1 MSAMNVEILAP
12 AGSVDALTAAVRC
25 GAAAVYLGAGEFNAR
40 RNAENFTEQQL
51 KEAVRYCHVRGVKM
65 YLTLNT
71 LTRADE
77 MCKAI
82 SLVKLAC
89 EMGVDALIVQDLGL
103 ARRIRAAAPEM
114 PLHASTQLSCHTP
127 DGVRFLRDNGFS
139 RVVLAREMTLEEIR
153 ACAGLGCELEVFVH
167 GALCMCVSG
176 QCYLSAALGGRSGN
190 RGLCAQP
197 CRLPFSAERTGNR
210 TGGYALSLKD
220 QSLIQHIP
228 DLIAAGVTS
237 LKIEGRMKRPE
248 YVAAATSACRQAMEG
263 IAPSEQTI
271 EKLEAV
277 FSRSGFT
284 DGYLTGN
291 RGNAMFGIRR
301 AEDVKAAAPVLK
313 SCQQLYHKEIPL
325 IPVTLSLS
333 AATDRD
339 TVLTATDRDGH
350 TVTVTGP
357 AALVAETAGTTE
369 ERAIAQLSKTG
380 NTPFTATAT
389 ASIAP
394 GAMLPASLLNHL
406 RREALEEL
414 EQQRGNV
421 KPINFTDD
429 KPAPVSAP
437 RSPFGSSRVLRLSS
451 MAQYS
456 ESLADY
462 PVILP
467 LSTAEE
473 QWRLL
478 EQNHRGGFGVEIPR
492 GVFGGTEKLIPALT
506 RAKQNGASFILCHNI
521 NAIPVAKQIGLPM
534 VGGFGLHIMNPD
546 AADFYFETGLSALT
560 LSPELT
566 FTQMKFSEQRPENF
580 GVFAYGR
587 LPLMLTR
594 NCPVKAA
601 GRDCRECGGK
611 GVLTDRRQASFPV
624 TCQNGCAELLNS
636 VPHDLADCE
645 EALPPIGFSL
655 FHFTDETANEV
666 RQVLSRYDRNEKSPN
681 PFTRGLYRRGVE

>member
-12 AGSVDALTAAVRC
+12 AGSADALQAAVRC
-25 GAAAVYLGAGEFNAR
+25 GAAAVYLGAGDFNAR
-40 RNAENFTEQQL
+40 RNAENFTEQEL
-51 KEAVRYCHVRGVKM
+51 KEAVQYCHVRGVKV

-77 MCKAI
+77 MGKAL
-82 SLVKLAC
+82 SLARLAC
-89 EMGVDALIVQDLGL
+89 EIGIDALIIQDVGL

-127 DGVRFLRDNGFS
+127 DGVKFLRDNGFS

-153 ACAGLGCELEVFVH
+153 TCAGLGCELEVFVH

-176 QCYLSAALGGRSGN
+176 QCYLSAVLGGRSGN

-197 CRLPFSAERTGNR
+197 CRLPFSADHTDNR

-228 DLIAAGVTS
+228 DLIGVGVTS

-248 YVAAATSACRQAMEG
+248 YVAAATTACREAVKG
-263 IAPSEQTI
+263 IPPSKKTVDM
-271 EKLEAV
+271 LEAV

-291 RGNAMFGIRR
+291 RGTAMFGIRR

-313 SCQQLYHKEIPL
+313 SCQQLYRKETPL
-325 IPVTLSLS
+325 VPVTLSLT

-339 TVLTATDRDGH
+339 TVLTATDKDGH
-350 TVTVTGP
+350 SVTVIGP
-357 AALVAETAGTTE
+357 AALLAETADTTA
-369 ERAIAQLSKTG
+369 ERAIAQLCKTG
-380 NTPFTATAT
+380 NTPFIATAT
-389 ASIAP
+389 ASVAP
-394 GAMLPASLLNHL
+394 GAMLPASVINQL
-406 RREALEEL
+406 RREALAAL
-414 EQQRGNV
+414 EQQRGYV
-421 KPINFTDD
+421 KAIDFTEAS
-429 KPAPVSAP
+429 PAPVPYPEPVFAET
-437 RSPFGSSRVLRLSS
+437 RVLRLSS
-451 MAQYS
+451 MTQYS
-456 ESLADY
+456 GSLADF

-467 LSTAEE
+467 LSTTEE
-473 QWRLL
+473 EWTRLK
-478 EQNHRGGFGVEIPR
+478 ESHRHKFGVEIPR
-492 GVFGGTEKLIPALT
+492 GVFGGTEKLIPALA
-506 RAKQNGASFILCHNI
+506 RAKQSGAAFVLCHNV
-521 NAIPVAKQIGLPM
+521 NAIPVAKESGLPLI
-534 VGGFGLHIMNPD
+534 GGFGLHIMNPD
-546 AADFYFETGLSALT
+546 TADFYIENGFFALT

-566 FTQMKFSEQRPENF
+566 FAQMKFAEQRPENF

-594 NCPVKAA
+594 NCPVKSA

-611 GVLTDRRQASFPV
+611 GILTDRRQAAFPV

-636 VPHDLADCE
+636 VPHHLADYQSE
-645 EALPPIGFSL
+645 LPKIGFSL
-655 FHFTDETANEV
+655 FYFTDETAQEV
-666 RQVLSRYDRNEKSPN
+666 EKVLSRYDRKEKADT
-681 PFTRGLYRRGVE
+681 PFTRGMYRRGVE